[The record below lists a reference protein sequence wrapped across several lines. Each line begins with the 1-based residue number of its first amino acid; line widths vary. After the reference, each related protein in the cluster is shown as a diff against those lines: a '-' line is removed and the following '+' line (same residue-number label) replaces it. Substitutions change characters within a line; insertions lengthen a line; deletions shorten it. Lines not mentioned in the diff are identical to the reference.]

1 MLPTA
6 QRNPRKKSPLDKAEF
21 HSSQPNGVPQATVL
35 LGSASAQSGLVL
47 GECDDAKDCVD
58 VKRTRSDLDLW
69 QANHSLARIILF
81 SFLLTFISARVVV
94 FLIMSRRIPDLYLRL
109 GGTHIHHLNYG
120 IFLLAGIG
128 AYLLLSRPEG
138 RRERLA
144 AVLYGIGLGLTFDE
158 FGMWVRLG
166 GSYWQRASVDAVG
179 VLAAVFGLIAYA
191 LKLRDF
197 RPQHWGAAAGLAVV
211 VSAFFVMLIE
221 SFHFAHKI
229 IGPKLYQI
237 EANSPP

>member
-1 MLPTA
+1 VQLHLTEPAIQPPLRMMEASEASCASRPT
-6 QRNPRKKSPLDKAEF
+6 SHD
-21 HSSQPNGVPQATVL
+21 
-35 LGSASAQSGLVL
+35 LG
-47 GECDDAKDCVD
+47 
-58 VKRTRSDLDLW
+58 
-69 QANHSLARIILF
+69 RIVLF
-81 SFLLTFISARVVV
+81 SFLLTFILARVVV
-94 FLIMSRRIPDLYLRL
+94 FLIMSHRLPDLYLHL

-120 IFLLAGIG
+120 IFLLVGVG
-128 AYLLLSRPEG
+128 AYLLLGWPEG
-138 RRERLA
+138 RQKKLA
-144 AVLYGIGLGLTFDE
+144 AAIYGVGVGLTFDE

-191 LKLRDF
+191 PKLRDF
-197 RPQHWGAAAGLAVV
+197 RPRHWWAAVGLGLV